1 LSTVSDQTSFMRSIA
16 PILNHLKALGFPE
29 DRALACLGIERTAL
43 SDPDTRLDYRS
54 LERLW
59 QSAIDTT
66 GDPSLPLRAAQRVQ
80 AGDFGVL
87 TYIAAASRDS
97 RSAFQTL
104 RELLPLMSTLADIG
118 LDDTNERPIVRVHW
132 KPAFEIS
139 IPTREYAVGTIVRAS
154 RALGPHSWGPEEA
167 CFAYPPPDHA
177 DAYERILEVP
187 VHFDASHDAVVFSAS
202 MLSDPNPTSDPAL
215 VLALERHARELL
227 AKLPLGDDLPS
238 RVRHEIASLLPSG
251 GASAEAVAE
260 TLRMSARS
268 LRRRLEAENTSYKQ
282 ILDEVRCEL
291 ARRYLAQKQRGME
304 EVAFALGFSDGSAFH
319 KAFRRWTGESPKDFA
334 RNPSRAEEPS

>member
-1 LSTVSDQTSFMRSIA
+1 MRSIA
-16 PILNHLKALGFPE
+16 PILNHLNALGFPE

-43 SDPDTRLDYRS
+43 SDPDTRFDYRR
-54 LERLW
+54 LEWLW

-97 RSAFQTL
+97 RSAFETL
-104 RELLPLMSTLADIG
+104 RELLPLMTTLADIG
-118 LDDTNERPIVRVHW
+118 LDDSNDRPIVRYHW
-132 KPAFEIS
+132 KPGFEIS
-139 IPTREYAVGTIVRAS
+139 VPTREYAVGTIVQAS
-154 RALGPHSWGPEEA
+154 RAVGSHSWGPEEA

-177 DAYERILEVP
+177 GDYERILEIP

-202 MLSDPNPTSDPAL
+202 MLDDPNPASDPAL
-215 VLALERHARELL
+215 VQALERHARELL
-227 AKLPLGDDLPS
+227 AKLPFGDDLPS
-238 RVRHEIASLLPSG
+238 RVRHEIASLLPS

-291 ARRYLAQKQRGME
+291 ARRYLDQEQRGVE
-304 EVAFALGFSDGSAFH
+304 QVAFALGFSDGSAFH
-319 KAFRRWTGESPKDFA
+319 KAFRRWTSESPTDFA
-334 RNPSRAEEPS
+334 RNPSRAEEPA

>member
-1 LSTVSDQTSFMRSIA
+1 MRSIA
-16 PILNHLKALGFPE
+16 PILKHLKALGFPE
-29 DRALACLGIERTAL
+29 DRALACLGIERTAFC
-43 SDPDTRLDYRS
+43 DPNTRFDYRS

-59 QSAIDTT
+59 QCAIDTT

-80 AGDFGVL
+80 AGDFAVL

-118 LDDTNERPIVRVHW
+118 LDDTSERPSVRYHW
-132 KPAFEIS
+132 KPGLGIS

-177 DAYERILEVP
+177 DDYEGILEVP
-187 VHFDASHDAVVFSAS
+187 VRFDASHDAVVFSAS

-227 AKLPLGDDLPS
+227 AKLPLSDDLPS
-238 RVRHEIASLLPSG
+238 RVRNEIASLLPSG
-251 GASAEAVAE
+251 TSADAVAA
-260 TLRMSARS
+260 TLRMSART
-268 LRRRLEAENTSYKQ
+268 LRRRLEAENTSYMQ

-291 ARRYLAQKQRGME
+291 ARRHLAEEQRGVE
-304 EVAFALGFSDGSAFH
+304 QVAFALGFSDGSAFH
-319 KAFRRWTGESPKDFA
+319 KAFRRWTGKSPTDFA
-334 RNPSRAEEPS
+334 RNPSRAEDPD